1 VPKQLSSLYK
11 FFVMIYVWI
20 ALGVLALLLLP
31 VLLLRM
37 ISPGKTPPIVD
48 AKGKAVPG
56 SIAVIEKL
64 IIGGVPQAMIIRG
77 HSSSNPVLLYLHGGP
92 GTPEYAFVRREFAA
106 LEKHFTICYWE
117 QRGAGKSAGTAGEPA
132 TITLP
137 QLVSDAAEVT
147 LYLQQ
152 RFQCGKVYLLG
163 HSWGTVL
170 GTHTAKAFPDL
181 FAAYIG
187 IGQVCNQFEGE
198 RLSLEFVR
206 DQARQLSHTSV
217 PGKVATLELPARNAP
232 AQEWTGYLLKQ
243 RRWVGEFGGA
253 MFRTNLNKT
262 APKQLITCPEYTLR
276 EKLNYLSGAKKSMLQ
291 LWPYII
297 THDLSQEI
305 PRLEIPVYIVQ
316 GLHDYQT
323 PLAEA
328 RRFYESLT
336 APHKA
341 WFELEEAAHF
351 PHTECYAAFEQ
362 YMLTEVLSR
371 KS

>member
-1 VPKQLSSLYK
+1 
-11 FFVMIYVWI
+11 MTIVWI
-20 ALGVLALLLLP
+20 ITVIVALLLLP
-31 VLLLRM
+31 VVLLRI
-37 ISPGKTPPIVD
+37 ISPGKTPPITD
-48 AKGKAVPG
+48 ARGKKVPG
-56 SIAVIEKL
+56 SIAEIETL
-64 IIGGVPQAMIIRG
+64 QIGGVTQCAIIRG
-77 HSSSNPVLLYLHGGP
+77 QNVNNPVLLYVHGGP
-92 GTPEYAFVRREFAA
+92 GTPEFAFVRREFAA

-117 QRGAGKSAGTAGEPA
+117 QRGAGKSAGEAAG
-132 TITLP
+132 ITLE

-152 RFQCGKVYLLG
+152 RFHCGKVHLLG

-170 GTHTAKAFPDL
+170 GVHAAKAFPDL
-181 FAAYIG
+181 FACYIG

-206 DQARQLSHTSV
+206 DQARQLKHTSV
-217 PGKVATLELPARNAP
+217 PGKVEKLQLPARDAAAETWIN
-232 AQEWTGYLLKQ
+232 YLLKQ

-253 MFRTNLNKT
+253 LFRSNLNKT

-276 EKLNYLSGAKKSMLQ
+276 EKLAYMAKARKSMLQ
-291 LWPYII
+291 LWPCVISN
-297 THDLSQEI
+297 DLAQVI
-305 PRLEIPVYIVQ
+305 PTLEIPVYIIQ

-323 PLAEA
+323 PLKEA
-328 RRFYESLT
+328 RRFYDNLS

-362 YMLTEVLSR
+362 YLLTEVLSP
-371 KS
+371 KN